1 MVNFEQ
7 TREANQIEHAVGP
20 VFPKS
25 GVAPCKSL
33 AILTGLAKD
42 APELENQLLYVAEK
56 WLTLAIIGEQL
67 SSGADRALH
76 KLFAPN

>member
-1 MVNFEQ
+1 
-7 TREANQIEHAVGP
+7 
-20 VFPKS
+20 
-25 GVAPCKSL
+25 VAPCKSF

>member
-1 MVNFEQ
+1 MPII
-7 TREANQIEHAVGP
+7 RECRMRA
-20 VFPKS
+20 
-25 GVAPCKSL
+25 

-56 WLTLAIIGEQL
+56 WLTLASIAEQL

>member
-1 MVNFEQ
+1 MRLV
-7 TREANQIEHAVGP
+7 P

-25 GVAPCKSL
+25 GVAPCKSF

-42 APELENQLLYVAEK
+42 GPELENQLLYVVKK

-67 SSGADRALH
+67 SSGADRAFH
-76 KLFAPN
+76 KLCAPN

>member
-1 MVNFEQ
+1 VVNFEQ

-25 GVAPCKSL
+25 GVAPC

>member
-1 MVNFEQ
+1 V
-7 TREANQIEHAVGP
+7 QIIRN
-20 VFPKS
+20 S
-25 GVAPCKSL
+25 
-33 AILTGLAKD
+33 AKV

-67 SSGADRALH
+67 SSGADCALH

>member
-1 MVNFEQ
+1 MPII
-7 TREANQIEHAVGP
+7 RECRMRA
-20 VFPKS
+20 
-25 GVAPCKSL
+25 

-56 WLTLAIIGEQL
+56 WLTLAIIAEQL

>member
-1 MVNFEQ
+1 MQ
-7 TREANQIEHAVGP
+7 IIRECRMRA
-20 VFPKS
+20 
-25 GVAPCKSL
+25 

-56 WLTLAIIGEQL
+56 WLTLAIIAEQL
-67 SSGADRALH
+67 SSGADRARH